1 LNKIQISTSMPWIS
15 THLGMWSTS
24 WESPP

>member
-1 LNKIQISTSMPWIS
+1 LNKIQISTSMPWI